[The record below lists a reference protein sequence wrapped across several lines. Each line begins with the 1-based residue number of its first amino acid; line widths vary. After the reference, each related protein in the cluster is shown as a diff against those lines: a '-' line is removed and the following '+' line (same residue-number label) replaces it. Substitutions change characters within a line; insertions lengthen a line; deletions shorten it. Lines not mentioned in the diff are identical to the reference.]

1 MADDGSQ
8 QRKPDFRTAVEDV
21 KALATVLVMKL
32 EPVLGRRLTLRSPAV
47 MAAIGVVATLVL
59 ALVVV
64 IVLVLTHGA
73 RAVAANAALI
83 GAVVALGGVFTA
95 QMVSISLDDRR
106 SQEAR
111 DLEAQRTGDAALR
124 NYFED
129 VGELLINK
137 PLRQASP
144 GDNLSTV
151 VRAQTLS
158 VVEGLDPDR
167 KRILLL
173 FLYESGLIYRD
184 KPVVSLAAADLRE
197 ANLREA
203 NLMEAYLRGAILS
216 RAYLNQAYLKWAKL
230 IEADL
235 HQANLS
241 SADLRR
247 VNLNRAILRGTV
259 LMGADLRGAI
269 LHKADLSGALLN
281 GASLS
286 GADLS
291 RADMR
296 GATGGT
302 REQLEHLA
310 YSLEGAI
317 MPDGS
322 KHP

>member
-73 RAVAANAALI
+73 RAVTANAALI

-203 NLMEAYLRGAILS
+203 NL
-216 RAYLNQAYLKWAKL
+216 
-230 IEADL
+230 
-235 HQANLS
+235 S